1 MRHTKIVCT
10 IGPAVDSPEQ
20 LDRLIAAGLDVARLN
35 FSHGTHEQHA
45 RRFQN
50 VTEAAERAG
59 KPVAIL
65 QDLCGPK
72 IRLGEIGEGVVL
84 VRGQRYLLDGDPAP
98 GDANR
103 APLPVPELLAAL
115 KPGDRLLID
124 DGLLELKVIG
134 RDGSGVTTEVIG
146 GGALSSKKGV
156 AAPGVDIPVEAVT
169 EKDEADLR
177 FGLALGVDYV
187 ALSFVRSA
195 ADVRKLRQLMAAEG
209 RSVPILVK
217 IEKAEAVLNLDEI
230 LSEADGAMVARGD
243 LGVEL
248 PIEEIAAV
256 QKKVIRACNRRGK
269 PVITATQ
276 MLDSM
281 IRNPRPTRAEVT
293 DIANA
298 ILDSTD
304 ALMLSGETAIGA
316 YPIEAVETMAR
327 IAKSTERDLDHNA
340 ILRERQGF
348 FGRDSITDAV
358 ADAVGSI
365 ALDQSAAAILC
376 ATTSGSTA
384 RAMAKFRPGIPIV
397 ATTTIVEVMRQLA
410 LFWGVS
416 ALHVKRPTSVDELL
430 QKTVEAAL
438 AAGRIEDG
446 DLVVLMSGSP
456 VGVSGTTNLIKVHRV
471 GQPL

>member
-10 IGPAVDSPEQ
+10 LGPAVDSPEQ
-20 LDRLIAAGLDVARLN
+20 LDRLIAAGLDVARFN
-35 FSHGTHEQHA
+35 FSHGSHEQHA
-45 RRFQN
+45 LRFRN
-50 VTEAAERAG
+50 VTDAAERAG

-72 IRLGEIGEGVVL
+72 IRLGEIDEGVVL
-84 VRGQRYLLDGDPAP
+84 TRGQRYVLDGDLAP
-98 GDANR
+98 GDSGR
-103 APLPVPELLAAL
+103 APLPVPELLAVL
-115 KPGDRLLID
+115 KPGDRLLLD
-124 DGLLELKVIG
+124 DGLLELKVVE
-134 RDGSGVTTEVIG
+134 RDENSVTTEVIS

-156 AAPGVDIPVEAVT
+156 TAPGVDIPVEAVT
-169 EKDEADLR
+169 EKDEADLK

-195 ADVRKLRQLMAAEG
+195 ADVVKLRRLMAEEG

-230 LSEADGAMVARGD
+230 LREADGAMVARGD

-256 QKKVIRACNRRGK
+256 QKKVIRACNLLGK

-298 ILDSTD
+298 ILDGTD
-304 ALMLSGETAIGA
+304 ALMLSGETAVGA

-327 IAKSTERDLDHNA
+327 IARSTERDMDYDG
-340 ILRERQGF
+340 ILREKQRQ

-358 ADAVGSI
+358 ADAVATI
-365 ALDQSAAAILC
+365 ALDQNAAAILC

-384 RAMAKFRPGIPIV
+384 RAMAKFRPGIAII

-416 ALHVKRPTSVDELL
+416 ALHVSRPTSVDELL
-430 QKTVEAAL
+430 QKTIEAAI
-438 AAGRIEDG
+438 AAGRIKDG